1 MIVFDILLWILKWLG
16 ILLLALLGL
25 LLFVVLLVLLAPV
38 RYKGRLSK
46 REEPEEKFAGEG
58 RITWLNPI
66 LRIRIRYEGKKL
78 CYWVRLF
85 GFSIVNSEKKKKEKK
100 KKKETTELMT
110 GTGASEETRP
120 GELQPEE
127 LRISEEGSEVQA
139 KDGTE
144 EVPFVEES
152 GTEEVQQQADASG
165 LVTEEDSE
173 ETSEEEEVSENPEE
187 PEKVSFFTKI
197 KQFFGEIGVFF
208 AKVKHLG
215 ANVKK
220 QLSLLWYKKGQVTG
234 FLKGEVQKLAF
245 GKAWST
251 VKKVLRHIMPR
262 KIKGYVEFGT
272 GNPESTGKALAA
284 ISMFYAAYGK
294 HLRIVPE
301 FMEKRL
307 VAEVSFK
314 GRIRFGTLARLGL
327 SLLRDKNIKGFRNN
341 WKKLLKELKK
351 KAE

>member
-1 MIVFDILLWILKWLG
+1 MIVIDILLWILKWLG

-38 RYKGRLSK
+38 RYRGRLSK
-46 REEPEEKFAGEG
+46 TEEPEERFTGEG

-78 CYWVRLF
+78 YYRVRLF
-85 GFSIVNSEKKKKEKK
+85 GFSIINSEAPKKEKK
-100 KKKETTELMT
+100 KKKETTEPMT
-110 GTGASEETRP
+110 GTGTLEEP
-120 GELQPEE
+120 P
-127 LRISEEGSEVQA
+127 S
-139 KDGTE
+139 
-144 EVPFVEES
+144 
-152 GTEEVQQQADASG
+152 EEVQQQTDASG
-165 LVTEEDSE
+165 PVTEENSEGTSEGEETTEESE
-173 ETSEEEEVSENPEE
+173 EQ
-187 PEKVSFFTKI
+187 EKVSFFTKI
-197 KQFFGEIGVFF
+197 KQFFGKIGAFF
-208 AKVKHLG
+208 AKLKHLG

-294 HLRIVPE
+294 HLKIVPE

-327 SLLRDKNIKGFRNN
+327 SLIRDKNIKGFRKN

>member
-1 MIVFDILLWILKWLG
+1 MIVIDILLWILKWLG

-25 LLFVVLLVLLAPV
+25 LLFVVLLVLLVPV
-38 RYKGRLSK
+38 RYRGRLSK
-46 REEPEEKFAGEG
+46 MEEPEERFTGEG

-78 CYWVRLF
+78 CYRVRLF
-85 GFSIVNSEKKKKEKK
+85 GFSIINSEAPKKE
-100 KKKETTELMT
+100 KKETTEPMT
-110 GTGASEETRP
+110 GTGTLEEP
-120 GELQPEE
+120 P
-127 LRISEEGSEVQA
+127 S
-139 KDGTE
+139 
-144 EVPFVEES
+144 
-152 GTEEVQQQADASG
+152 EEVQQQTDASG
-165 LVTEEDSE
+165 PVTEEDSE
-173 ETSEEEEVSENPEE
+173 GTAEGEETTEESEEQ
-187 PEKVSFFTKI
+187 EKVSFFTKI
-197 KQFFGEIGVFF
+197 KQFFGKIGAFF
-208 AKVKHLG
+208 AKLKHLG
-215 ANVKK
+215 ANVKR

-294 HLRIVPE
+294 HLKIVPE

-327 SLLRDKNIKGFRNN
+327 SLIRDKNIKGFRKN

>member
-1 MIVFDILLWILKWLG
+1 MIVIDILLWILKWLG

-38 RYKGRLSK
+38 RYRGRLSK
-46 REEPEEKFAGEG
+46 MEEPEERFTGEG

-78 CYWVRLF
+78 CYRVRLF
-85 GFSIVNSEKKKKEKK
+85 GFSIINSEAPKKEKK
-100 KKKETTELMT
+100 KKKETTEPMT
-110 GTGASEETRP
+110 GTGTLEEPPSEEVR
-120 GELQPEE
+120 Q
-127 LRISEEGSEVQA
+127 Q
-139 KDGTE
+139 TE
-144 EVPFVEES
+144 
-152 GTEEVQQQADASG
+152 ASG
-165 LVTEEDSE
+165 PVTEEDSE
-173 ETSEEEEVSENPEE
+173 GTSEGEETTEESEEQ
-187 PEKVSFFTKI
+187 EKVSFFTKI
-197 KQFFGEIGVFF
+197 KQFFKKIGAFF
-208 AKVKHLG
+208 AKLKHLG

-251 VKKVLRHIMPR
+251 VKKVLRHIMPQ

-294 HLRIVPE
+294 HLKIVPE

-327 SLLRDKNIKGFRNN
+327 SLIRDKNIKGFRKN

>member
-1 MIVFDILLWILKWLG
+1 MIVIDILLWILKWLG

-25 LLFVVLLVLLAPV
+25 LLFVVLLVLLVPV
-38 RYKGRLSK
+38 RYRGRLSK
-46 REEPEEKFAGEG
+46 MEEPEERFTGEG

-78 CYWVRLF
+78 CYRVRLF
-85 GFSIVNSEKKKKEKK
+85 GFSIINSEAPKKEKK
-100 KKKETTELMT
+100 KKKETTEPMT
-110 GTGASEETRP
+110 GTGTLEEP
-120 GELQPEE
+120 PSGELQ
-127 LRISEEGSEVQA
+127 ISVEGSEVQTEN
-139 KDGTE
+139 GTE
-144 EVPFVEES
+144 EVPSVEES
-152 GTEEVQQQADASG
+152 GTEEVQQQTDASG
-165 LVTEEDSE
+165 PVTEEDSE
-173 ETSEEEEVSENPEE
+173 GTSEGEETTEESEEQ
-187 PEKVSFFTKI
+187 EKVSFFTKI
-197 KQFFGEIGVFF
+197 KQFFGKIGAFF
-208 AKVKHLG
+208 AKLKHLG
-215 ANVKK
+215 ANVKR

-294 HLRIVPE
+294 HLKIVPE

-327 SLLRDKNIKGFRNN
+327 SLIRDKNIKGFRKN